1 MSDHITLSKRAIDQ
15 CSLEG
20 LLQFVSWSESARF
33 FDEPAGREHYRLLAF
48 LASRLPAGSRIIDT
62 GGSQSFNSI
71 ALTYNPSV
79 HVHVLTKELKT
90 RPPNLHIISND
101 FGSLADF
108 SLMVLDLDGHDGIE
122 ERRVLDAACRAGFC
136 GVVLV
141 HGIRLSQGMHSF
153 WEGIPTSSWSKMD
166 VTRCG
171 HWSGTGLLI
180 QKSSPLSFS
189 FSVDDGYAE
198 KEYAEKEYAEKEY
211 AEKEYAEKEY
221 AEKENYVTVA
231 PSPEAWKQHPNYF
244 IMRHYAN
251 YIRGASYDIG
261 CNHGA
266 CTLLLEEFPEVT
278 RIVGIDLNA
287 EALAVARDIRGD
299 PSSHRVPIEFI
310 QANIMTLPMQDATAD
325 FVMSLHTL
333 EHIYPH
339 DAAVVVAEIFR
350 VLKPGAHFLISIPH
364 DHAFPDPCH
373 VAFYKVPSLTTL
385 MKGAGFQV
393 IECLHDMRWH
403 EKDLLT
409 GVFRKPVAP
418 KIL

>member
-71 ALTYNPSV
+71 ALTYNPSI

-122 ERRVLDAACRAGFC
+122 ERRVLDAACLAGFC

-153 WEGIPTSSWSKMD
+153 WEG
-166 VTRCG
+166 
-171 HWSGTGLLI
+171 
-180 QKSSPLSFS
+180 KSSPLSFS

-198 KEYAEKEYAEKEY
+198 KEYAD
-211 AEKEYAEKEY
+211 
-221 AEKENYVTVA
+221 KENYVTVA
-231 PSPEAWKQHPNYF
+231 PSPEAWKQHPNYL
-244 IMRHYAN
+244 IMRHYST

-310 QANIMTLPMQDATAD
+310 QANIMTLPMQNATAD

>member
-33 FDEPAGREHYRLLAF
+33 FDQPAGREHYRLLAF

-79 HVHVLTKELKT
+79 HVHVITKELKKT
-90 RPPNLHIISND
+90 TAFRPPNLHSISNL
-101 FGSLADF
+101 GSLADF

-153 WEGIPTSSWSKMD
+153 WEGVPTGSWSKMD

-189 FSVDDGYAE
+189 FSDTD
-198 KEYAEKEYAEKEY
+198 EYAD
-211 AEKEYAEKEY
+211 
-221 AEKENYVTVA
+221 KENYVTVA
-231 PSPEAWKQHPNYF
+231 PSPEAWKQHPNYL
-244 IMRHYAN
+244 IMRHYST

-299 PSSHRVPIEFI
+299 PSSHRVPIEFM
-310 QANIMTLPMQDATAD
+310 QANIMTLPMRDETAD

-339 DAAVVVAEIFR
+339 DAEAVVAEIFR